1 MGAHGAPRDNL
12 YSLYS
17 LYSLYRLMDKP
28 AGKQQTSMCKNSCRG
43 ARVSGSEFGTLG
55 AALYSLY
62 NLYSFRRLLG
72 KSASKQHTNT
82 SRVPVDELVCAA
94 ISSAP

>member
-1 MGAHGAPRDNL
+1 MSGSEFGTLGAAL

-28 AGKQQTSMCKNSCRG
+28 ASKQQTSMCKNSCRG

-55 AALYSLY
+55 AAL
-62 NLYSFRRLLG
+62 
-72 KSASKQHTNT
+72 
-82 SRVPVDELVCAA
+82 
-94 ISSAP
+94 

>member
-1 MGAHGAPRDNL
+1 M
-12 YSLYS
+12 
-17 LYSLYRLMDKP
+17 
-28 AGKQQTSMCKNSCRG
+28 
-43 ARVSGSEFGTLG
+43 SGSEFGTLG

-94 ISSAP
+94 MSSAP

>member
-1 MGAHGAPRDNL
+1 M
-12 YSLYS
+12 
-17 LYSLYRLMDKP
+17 
-28 AGKQQTSMCKNSCRG
+28 
-43 ARVSGSEFGTLG
+43 SGSEFGTLG

-82 SRVPVDELVCAA
+82 SRVPVDET
-94 ISSAP
+94 S